1 VLEEAVAAQIIAEVP
16 PAVGRYSFIHALIRE
31 TLYAEL
37 STVRR
42 VRLHR
47 QIGGALESLYGTTPE
62 PHPSTSAGHALAE
75 LAYHFF
81 QAAHGGSDVDKA
93 VSYATQAGAQA
104 MAMLAYEA
112 AASQYER
119 ALRALSFYTSL
130 DEWQACELLLA
141 LGEAH
146 RKAGDV
152 TQAQEVF
159 LRAADLARQLHARAT
174 SPPARAAG
182 ASSSRVWR

>member
-1 VLEEAVAAQIIAEVP
+1 MAARSSP
-16 PAVGRYSFIHALIRE
+16 PSRRGGRYSFTHALIRE

-37 STVRR
+37 STARR
-42 VRLHR
+42 VRFHR
-47 QIGGALESLYGTTPE
+47 QIGGVLESLYGTTAE
-62 PHPSTSAGHALAE
+62 PHPSTRAGQALAE

-93 VSYATQAGAQA
+93 VSYATQAGARA

-119 ALRALSFYTSL
+119 ALRALSLQASL
-130 DEWQACELLLA
+130 DEWQAGELLLA

-146 RKAGDV
+146 RKAGDGDAGAGGV
-152 TQAQEVF
+152 
-159 LRAADLARQLHARAT
+159 LRAAELARQLR
-174 SPPARAAG
+174 ARAAMPH
-182 ASSSRVWR
+182 AAICWRERR